1 MVEVMCSGERYIVRL
16 DGEELGMFSRMLDA
30 NCFALQLL
38 ERGMAGSVTLVSG
51 LNICA

>member
-1 MVEVMCSGERYIVRL
+1 MAQVIESGGWYIARL
-16 DGEELGMFSRMLDA
+16 NGADLGQFIHLLDA

-38 ERGMAGSVTLVSG
+38 DRGMATTVTLVSG